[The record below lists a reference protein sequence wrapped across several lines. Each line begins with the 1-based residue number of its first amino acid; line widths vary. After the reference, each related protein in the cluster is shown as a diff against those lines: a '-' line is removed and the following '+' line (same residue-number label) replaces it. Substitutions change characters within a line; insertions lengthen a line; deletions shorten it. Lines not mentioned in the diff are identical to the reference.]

1 MSMIQGIPFFDNPSS
16 CIAHFT
22 EAPWT
27 EKVQSC
33 VTSYTTLA
41 RFAKQKIATILQSS
55 EPEIS
60 DHRAGQGFAKKRL
73 IVCIHGLNSN
83 PSQFNTI
90 IDQLQ
95 KKNLSETDIYIP
107 AVLERGNARLDD
119 MAKPIFDEIAKWAK
133 LMGAKELVLVGIS
146 NGARIARAVEV
157 ALLQSENRGNIQKM
171 RVISIVGA
179 SRGST
184 LANLANSL
192 SLCWV
197 MSEPISREMPTDSER
212 SVKLHQ
218 DWTAALNH
226 APELKR
232 DYTFFASP
240 HDWQVPNFNATL
252 SEVAHHKARYALVRG
267 HGHNSIVDAVAS
279 AVAEIIDN

>member
-22 EAPWT
+22 EAHWT

-33 VTSYTTLA
+33 ITSYTTLA
-41 RFAKQKIATILQSS
+41 RFAKQKILQSGES
-55 EPEIS
+55 KMSPFAQS
-60 DHRAGQGFAKKRL
+60 AGQGFAKKRL

-90 IDQLQ
+90 IGQLQ

-133 LMGAKELVLVGIS
+133 LMGAEELVLVGIS

-252 SEVAHHKARYALVRG
+252 SGVAYHKARYALVRG
-267 HGHNSIVDAVAS
+267 HGHSSIVDAVAS
-279 AVAEIIDN
+279 AVAEIIAN